1 MNQCLKAFLEA
12 ESFPGPSI
20 IIAYSPCIN
29 HGIDMSKAQAE
40 QKLAVDTGY
49 WILYRFN
56 PLLAKEGKN
65 PFQLDSRE
73 PKLEYDAFL
82 KNEVRYK
89 TLVQQFPEIA
99 KELFARAAVESR
111 KRYEAYKKMA
121 E

>member
-1 MNQCLKAFLEA
+1 
-12 ESFPGPSI
+12 
-20 IIAYSPCIN
+20 
-29 HGIDMSKAQAE
+29 
-40 QKLAVDTGY
+40 VDTGY
-49 WILYRFN
+49 WSLYRFN

-99 KELFARAAVESR
+99 KVLFAQAAVESR
-111 KRYEAYKKMA
+111 KRYADYKKMA